1 MATSGKLWEIRLVDA
16 TVDKQKFWEITIAPK
31 STPEAPGIAAPDSPT
46 EANQA
51 RRVLERMGKN
61 TEMEQTSLL

>member
-16 TVDKQKFWEITIAPK
+16 TVDKQKFWEITIAP
-31 STPEAPGIAAPDSPT
+31 PEAPGIAAPDSPT

>member
-16 TVDKQKFWEITIAPK
+16 TVDKQKFWEITIA
-31 STPEAPGIAAPDSPT
+31 PEAPGIAAPDSPT